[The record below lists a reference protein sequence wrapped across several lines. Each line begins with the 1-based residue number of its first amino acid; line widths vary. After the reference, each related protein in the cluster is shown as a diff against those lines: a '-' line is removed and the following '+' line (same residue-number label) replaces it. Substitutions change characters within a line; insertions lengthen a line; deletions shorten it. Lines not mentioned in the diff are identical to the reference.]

1 MMSAQ
6 TKLSVDTAKEVQ
18 ADASLKTKAEKER
31 RLKEKNAANTKKFM
45 DERKNNMLK
54 QNKKREKQKKTHET
68 ELENISKSIQEVR
81 KREQHV
87 VLLKVQ
93 LSNSCFLSPA
103 AVGGDVQSRRNKNEA
118 SRKTRSVRLEIRK
131 KDNMYLG

>member
-68 ELENISKSIQEVR
+68 ELENISKSVQEVS
-81 KREQHV
+81 KID
-87 VLLKVQ
+87 VLMYNY
-93 LSNSCFLSPA
+93 LSNSCFLSPL
-103 AVGGDVQSRRNKNEA
+103 QSVEMYNQEEIEMKLAGKQEA
-118 SRKTRSVRLEIRK
+118 YV
-131 KDNMYLG
+131 

>member
-54 QNKKREKQKKTHET
+54 QSKKREKQKKTHET

-81 KREQHV
+81 TLCAV
-87 VLLKVQ
+87 V
-93 LSNSCFLSPA
+93 
-103 AVGGDVQSRRNKNEA
+103 R
-118 SRKTRSVRLEIRK
+118 
-131 KDNMYLG
+131 